1 MGTDNPKVSAYV
13 PQVLKDRLKQFK
25 EDRGISAESQAVTII
40 LAEYFGMPEAL
51 GRSPESGIAGG
62 VTLAR
67 MEALEERLVDFTV
80 SVESRLQTLAED
92 IRKITGILVV
102 HEEILDVATEQ
113 VDEVLTVDRRLE
125 LEPTAEGGDKQKAFS
140 LVEHQ
145 DSSLPKNLLG
155 EPLTNSES
163 IQLEFPQV
171 KEANDG
177 SLLNEPPI
185 SLQSEPASELQEE
198 IKPIP
203 GTKLSELR
211 FERGK
216 DTIAGVKRK
225 LSLEKFTEWTID
237 QDPDDIAW
245 KYVESPTKGYVPADE
260 LPGELKRKLLIWIEK
275 NIN

>member
-1 MGTDNPKVSAYV
+1 MGTNNPKVSAYV
-13 PQVLKDRLKQFK
+13 PELLKERLTQFR
-25 EDRGISAESQAVTII
+25 EERGVSESQAVTII
-40 LAEYFGMPEAL
+40 LAEYFQIPEVL
-51 GRSPESGIAGG
+51 GRPSESGIAGG